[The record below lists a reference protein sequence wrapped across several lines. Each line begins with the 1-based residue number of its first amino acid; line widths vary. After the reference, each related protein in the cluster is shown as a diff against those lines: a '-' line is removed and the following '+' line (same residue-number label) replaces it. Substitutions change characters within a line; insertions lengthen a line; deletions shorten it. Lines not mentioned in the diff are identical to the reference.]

1 MLFGKKGAENP
12 RHSRPGAGK
21 LTPLQRVE
29 QSLWH
34 AFRAAPPGVDK
45 KDLSKLVAAQIRRDF
60 TTNDTFD
67 VTARGLADELG
78 ERAVALVSREE
89 AAIADLF
96 KRVLEVP
103 PEGRPRHLLMQ
114 EASQIIQNIETTLS
128 RLQHRFKEGEPEF
141 WALQIAASAARF
153 AWHAVQGD
161 LEILRKEFGKV
172 KVAMEDCELDLDQ
185 YIALSEGK
193 PRPRLLR
200 ERRSRDDVEVDL
212 R

>member
-1 MLFGKKGAENP
+1 MLFGKKSTDDPQSSSAN
-12 RHSRPGAGK
+12 K

-29 QSLWH
+29 QSLWR
-34 AFRAAPPGVDK
+34 AFRAAPPGVSK
-45 KDLSKLVAAQIRRDF
+45 KDLAKLVAAQIRRDF
-60 TTNDTFD
+60 TTNDTFE
-67 VTARGLADELG
+67 VTARNLADELG
-78 ERAVALVSREE
+78 ERAVALVSKEE

-161 LEILRKEFGKV
+161 LDILPKEFGKI
-172 KVAMEDCELDLDQ
+172 KVAVEDCELDLEQ
-185 YIALSEGK
+185 FIALSEGK
-193 PRPRLLR
+193 PRPRILR
-200 ERRSRDDVEVDL
+200 ERLARDELDDQL